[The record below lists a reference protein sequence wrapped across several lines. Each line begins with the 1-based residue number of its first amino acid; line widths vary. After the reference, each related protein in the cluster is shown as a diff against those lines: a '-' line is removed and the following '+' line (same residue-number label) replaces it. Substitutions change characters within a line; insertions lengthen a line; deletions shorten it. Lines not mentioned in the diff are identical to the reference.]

1 MRKIKLVY
9 VVSTLGRTGPT
20 RQLYNLIRHLDRER
34 FQAEVITMSP
44 NPPGNLEQDFLDLGI
59 TVHTLA
65 LARLAGVFF
74 GRSCAST
81 PQLGNRFVAFVRAGG
96 RAGDRSVLGGPGCPG
111 NLDSSVAAFSFPFS
125 SLTLDFACTN

>member
-1 MRKIKLVY
+1 MRTIRLAY

-20 RQLYNLIRHLDRER
+20 RQLLNLIKHLDRER

-65 LARLAGVFF
+65 LSRLAGVFF
-74 GRSCAST
+74 GRSRWEQSKGDT
-81 PQLGNRFVAFVRAGG
+81 EPKLVPQAKPNN
-96 RAGDRSVLGGPGCPG
+96 P
-111 NLDSSVAAFSFPFS
+111 
-125 SLTLDFACTN
+125 TH